1 LKLGEIEIVLKHFK
15 VCPRCKSI
23 EGFWLGS
30 KLEYIYFQCKG
41 CGAKFELQ
49 EVYDIGERDKMPER
63 LLFFKK

>member
-1 LKLGEIEIVLKHFK
+1 LKPEEIETVLKHFK

-30 KLEYIYFQCKG
+30 KLEYIYFQCKDAG
-41 CGAKFELQ
+41 QNSSFKKSITSVRET
-49 EVYDIGERDKMPER
+49 KKPER